1 MNDAEYFPLSLPK
14 LPGIQ
19 FSGRTWAASDTSVQ
33 TVATV
38 AAPPEYR
45 GLWDVSLHGYNV
57 QFRIQFGSSTA
68 IVADLVRTPARFG
81 CVGECQIEARKIDAG
96 APAEARCAIAYAT
109 GAGAGR
115 VRAIRTGTG
124 VAVALNAFASR
135 ITALDAVVATV
146 GGVAV
151 ALAAGES
158 IPVAWPATLT
168 SGTIVEELVL

>member
-1 MNDAEYFPLSLPK
+1 MRHEEYFPLWLPK

-19 FSGRTWAASDTSVQ
+19 LSARTWGASDTSEQ
-33 TVATV
+33 NVATV
-38 AAPPEYR
+38 AAPPDYR
-45 GLWDVSLHGYNV
+45 GLWDVSLHGHNV
-57 QFRIQFGSSTA
+57 QFRIQFGSSSA

-81 CVGECQIEARKIDAG
+81 CVGECQIQARKIDEA

-109 GAGAGR
+109 GAGSGR

-124 VAVALNAFASR
+124 VPVSINLFTSR
-135 ITALDAVVATV
+135 ITALDAVACTV

-158 IPVAWPATLT
+158 LAVAWPTTLT